1 MNKLYSIVLALMLS
15 FNFTMFSQTAPPWDF
30 NSTDENFVGSNWSA
44 IVAGDSYAT
53 YTLTDNDDDGFCQSA
68 NPNLTN
74 GNPMIDT
81 SAGDV
86 IALTIK
92 NTTSNTRVQVITNRI
107 AGGNSFTSFDGL
119 TANDTEFVT
128 HYINMGNNANWNENL
143 ADITFRFKASASN
156 NQQCYGGDI
165 LIDNIEILD
174 GIPATP
180 RIDYT
185 FDDTSDAEGFIS
197 ANGVTMSQP
206 VAGELHLDIADQ
218 SPYPKLEQSGLYSVD
233 ADAYKYV
240 QVTLVNNSPK
250 NKLTFVSPSGGN
262 EFSTSDIT
270 ANSSEAQTVEVDLSA
285 FTNWSGTQSSWWFQ
299 LVENPG
305 DGATVSAG
313 EMDIEQILFA
323 SESINPSSDG
333 CDLTINMEDTF
344 GDGWNG
350 NYLDVYVNGELS
362 QGGLT
367 IADGATA
374 TATVSASYGD
384 TVLFDMVAAGTY
396 IGETQFNVTDADGN
410 TVASAADGDDATFE
424 CIDPNAVNLAVSAT
438 TDGGSATFT
447 FDIANFT
454 VGAAAGEGDGHIHY
468 SLNGGAEVM
477 VYSADPLTLSD
488 LPNGDH
494 TIVFS
499 LVDPAHQPFDP
510 AVEATVDFSTF
521 SGIVDCGETASIC
534 YGNTSS
540 TELWFSSTAP
550 EGQVASVTFAGG
562 VESGYDYV
570 VVTNGAGVTLT
581 DTLTGDLTDVTVTS
595 DDNGLM
601 VYIDSDSSWTCQT
614 GQSGFASLD
623 ATVSCAVP
631 QTAVTFNVDMSQY
644 ELADGDTVHVN
655 GEFTGWCGDC
665 GYNVMSDDD
674 GDGIYSLT
682 LQLDPGSY
690 FWKYTVNGWT
700 DQESFSEAVD
710 GCTVNNNGNFDRQ
723 VVVGAEALEVS
734 YCFNTCEAAGEC
746 PVPPTTYDVTF
757 SVDTNN
763 YNNGEGIADT
773 DQLYV
778 SGSFNNWSGM
788 GNPMSDDDGD
798 GIWEATI
805 AIADGDYEYK
815 FTMNN
820 WAVQEE
826 FSEVV
831 EGCTVSD
838 GTFTNRALTV
848 AGEDMVLPT
857 VYWNLCPGVTPGEV
871 YNVTF
876 NLDATAIEV
885 GENGMHMGGGFLG
898 GANAVPMSD
907 EDGDGIW
914 TVTLELSTDR
924 IGQAYT
930 YVNSPNDGNDY
941 DGKKEDISGQECAVG
956 QWNDRA
962 VLEFS
967 GDTEFCFVYAVCTD
981 GVCADDPVTFP
992 ICEDFE
998 GEDATAGWTFID
1010 AGGATSD
1017 WLIDTPANTG
1027 DQSIGHGYLPQDVTY
1042 NDWAVSPSYN
1052 TSGLA
1057 EGTATVS
1064 YYEYLNWSGDA
1075 QAHNVYYTLDYA
1087 GDATTATWVL
1097 LTDVIG
1103 TDAEDVFVQRTFN
1116 IPSAESVV
1124 IGFQYLNTYGA
1135 DWNIDDMCIDGTLST
1150 TDTELLDMRIYPNP
1164 TSSMIN
1170 VQFDRDI
1177 ELTVYNMLGQEIM
1190 RTNNKQVDISALQNG
1205 NYIVMVR
1212 DLESNYI
1219 RNFNIIKK

>member
-1 MNKLYSIVLALMLS
+1 MNKLYSIVIALLLS

-30 NSTDENFVGSNWSA
+30 NGTSENFVASNYSQVIGVGTDENGVSVECA
-44 IVAGDSYAT
+44 IGVAGSPDDCAIDTNQTYLTYRIIGDS
-53 YTLTDNDDDGFCQSA
+53 N
-68 NPNLTN
+68 NPNLKN
-74 GNPMIDT
+74 QNAQIDT
-81 SAGDV
+81 SLGNYVA
-86 IALTIK
+86 ITMQNLT
-92 NTTSNTRVQVITNRI
+92 NNTRVQVITTTN
-107 AGGNSFTSFDGL
+107 GQNSFTSFDGIS
-119 TANDTEFVT
+119 ANDTDFVT
-128 HYINMGNNANWNENL
+128 HYINMSSNNNWTGTLGTIN
-143 ADITFRFKASASN
+143 FRFKEANGVNTVLA
-156 NQQCYGGDI
+156 GDI
-165 LIDNIEILD
+165 LIDHIEIVES
-174 GIPATP
+174 IPATP
-180 RIDYT
+180 RVDYT
-185 FDDTSDAEGFIS
+185 FDDTSDAEGFVS

-218 SPYPKLEQSGLYSVD
+218 SQYPKLEQSGLYSVD
-233 ADAYKYV
+233 ADTYKYV

-285 FTNWSGTQSSWWFQ
+285 FTNWSGIQSSWWFQ
-299 LVENPG
+299 LVENTG
-305 DGATVSAG
+305 DGATASAG
-313 EMDIEQILFA
+313 EMDIQQILFA
-323 SESINPSSDG
+323 DESINPSSDG

-494 TIVFS
+494 VIVFS
-499 LVDPAHQPFDP
+499 LVDPAHQPLDP

-521 SGIVDCGETASIC
+521 DGTVGCGESISIC
-534 YGNTSS
+534 YGNTNS

-614 GQSGFASLD
+614 GQSGFDSLD

-710 GCTVNNNGNFDRQ
+710 GCTVNNSGNFDRQ

-763 YNNGEGIADT
+763 YNNGEGIADS

-778 SGSFNNWSGM
+778 SGSFNSWSGM

-857 VYWNLCPGVTPGEV
+857 VYWNLCPGEV
-871 YNVTF
+871 PLSINEST
-876 NLDATAIEV
+876 I
-885 GENGMHMGGGFLG
+885 
-898 GANAVPMSD
+898 SD
-907 EDGDGIW
+907 MI
-914 TVTLELSTDR
+914 
-924 IGQAYT
+924 
-930 YVNSPNDGNDY
+930 
-941 DGKKEDISGQECAVG
+941 
-956 QWNDRA
+956 
-962 VLEFS
+962 
-967 GDTEFCFVYAVCTD
+967 
-981 GVCADDPVTFP
+981 
-992 ICEDFE
+992 
-998 GEDATAGWTFID
+998 
-1010 AGGATSD
+1010 
-1017 WLIDTPANTG
+1017 
-1027 DQSIGHGYLPQDVTY
+1027 
-1042 NDWAVSPSYN
+1042 
-1052 TSGLA
+1052 
-1057 EGTATVS
+1057 
-1064 YYEYLNWSGDA
+1064 
-1075 QAHNVYYTLDYA
+1075 
-1087 GDATTATWVL
+1087 
-1097 LTDVIG
+1097 
-1103 TDAEDVFVQRTFN
+1103 
-1116 IPSAESVV
+1116 
-1124 IGFQYLNTYGA
+1124 
-1135 DWNIDDMCIDGTLST
+1135 
-1150 TDTELLDMRIYPNP
+1150 IYPNP
-1164 TSSMIN
+1164 VLENRIVTILSPIDGEMNIEIFSVTGRKILSKTSIDNRLDVSSLNSGFYTMKVTIN
-1170 VQFDRDI
+1170 NQSKIFKLV
-1177 ELTVYNMLGQEIM
+1177 V
-1190 RTNNKQVDISALQNG
+1190 K
-1205 NYIVMVR
+1205 
-1212 DLESNYI
+1212 
-1219 RNFNIIKK
+1219 

>member
-1 MNKLYSIVLALMLS
+1 
-15 FNFTMFSQTAPPWDF
+15 
-30 NSTDENFVGSNWSA
+30 
-44 IVAGDSYAT
+44 
-53 YTLTDNDDDGFCQSA
+53 
-68 NPNLTN
+68 
-74 GNPMIDT
+74 
-81 SAGDV
+81 
-86 IALTIK
+86 
-92 NTTSNTRVQVITNRI
+92 
-107 AGGNSFTSFDGL
+107 
-119 TANDTEFVT
+119 
-128 HYINMGNNANWNENL
+128 
-143 ADITFRFKASASN
+143 
-156 NQQCYGGDI
+156 
-165 LIDNIEILD
+165 
-174 GIPATP
+174 
-180 RIDYT
+180 
-185 FDDTSDAEGFIS
+185 
-197 ANGVTMSQP
+197 
-206 VAGELHLDIADQ
+206 
-218 SPYPKLEQSGLYSVD
+218 
-233 ADAYKYV
+233 
-240 QVTLVNNSPK
+240 
-250 NKLTFVSPSGGN
+250 
-262 EFSTSDIT
+262 
-270 ANSSEAQTVEVDLSA
+270 
-285 FTNWSGTQSSWWFQ
+285 
-299 LVENPG
+299 
-305 DGATVSAG
+305 
-313 EMDIEQILFA
+313 
-323 SESINPSSDG
+323 
-333 CDLTINMEDTF
+333 
-344 GDGWNG
+344 
-350 NYLDVYVNGELS
+350 
-362 QGGLT
+362 
-367 IADGATA
+367 
-374 TATVSASYGD
+374 
-384 TVLFDMVAAGTY
+384 
-396 IGETQFNVTDADGN
+396 
-410 TVASAADGDDATFE
+410 
-424 CIDPNAVNLAVSAT
+424 
-438 TDGGSATFT
+438 
-447 FDIANFT
+447 
-454 VGAAAGEGDGHIHY
+454 
-468 SLNGGAEVM
+468 
-477 VYSADPLTLSD
+477 
-488 LPNGDH
+488 
-494 TIVFS
+494 
-499 LVDPAHQPFDP
+499 
-510 AVEATVDFSTF
+510 
-521 SGIVDCGETASIC
+521 
-534 YGNTSS
+534 
-540 TELWFSSTAP
+540 
-550 EGQVASVTFAGG
+550 
-562 VESGYDYV
+562 
-570 VVTNGAGVTLT
+570 
-581 DTLTGDLTDVTVTS
+581 
-595 DDNGLM
+595 M

-1150 TDTELLDMRIYPNP
+1150 TDTEILDMRIYPNP
-1164 TSSMIN
+1164 
-1170 VQFDRDI
+1170 V
-1177 ELTVYNMLGQEIM
+1177 
-1190 RTNNKQVDISALQNG
+1190 NG
-1205 NYIVMVR
+1205 NYVTIQSPIQGLKEVEVYTVTGRKVLQTVLTDDRLDVSSFNSGFYMVKVTINGQSKLSKLVVR
-1212 DLESNYI
+1212 
-1219 RNFNIIKK
+1219 